1 MSAIDNLIDEIE
13 RSYEELN
20 AQLADPDILG
30 DHSRYADVARK
41 HAELQVVHDLTLE
54 YRQVEATVAD
64 AEGMIADDTS
74 DAEMREF
81 AQDELQEGRRRLDE
95 LAEEIRVQMLA
106 RDPNDAKNVIIEIRA
121 GTGGDEAA
129 LFAGDLYR
137 MFVRYAERQGWK
149 VEVMSMSEGSSG
161 GMKEVI
167 ALIEGKDVFSKLKF
181 ESGVHRVQRVPATEA
196 QGRIHTSAATVAVLP
211 EAEEVDVKID
221 EKDLKIDTYRS
232 SGAGGQHVNTT
243 DSAVRITHL
252 PTGVIV
258 ACQDERSQIKNRAK
272 AMKILRSRILEAER
286 ERQMAAEAANRKS
299 QVGSGDRSEKIRT
312 YNFPQDRVTDHRIG
326 LTKHNLPAIMDG
338 NLDDIVEA
346 LRAHDQAELLKA
358 QAGG

>member
-1 MSAIDNLIDEIE
+1 MVATETDP
-13 RSYEELN
+13 EL
-20 AQLADPDILG
+20 
-30 DHSRYADVARK
+30 
-41 HAELQVVHDLTLE
+41 
-54 YRQVEATVAD
+54 
-64 AEGMIADDTS
+64 
-74 DAEMREF
+74 RE
-81 AQDELQEGRRRLDE
+81 
-95 LAEEIRVQMLA
+95 LA
-106 RDPNDAKNVIIEIRA
+106 RDEQKELEAQREGLEHEIKILLLPKDPNDGRNAILEIRG

-149 VEVMSMSEGSSG
+149 VEVMSMNEGSSG

-252 PTGVIV
+252 PTGTIV

-272 AMKILRSRILEAER
+272 AMKILRSRILENER
-286 ERQMAAEAANRKS
+286 EKQMAAEAANRKS

-338 NLDDIVEA
+338 QIDDIVEA
-346 LRAHDQAELLKA
+346 LRAHDQAEALKA
-358 QAGG
+358 QAGL